1 MKFIIILP
9 FFFPVLVSFTNNE
22 TLEVS
27 QNYITEFIVCF
38 NFTVTMRKYPHIYGV
53 ECTICNPI
61 DRYVSRK
68 IIIAFESQL
77 VARCNRQLYLF
88 IENSGSFDEQRHE
101 TRIGIS
107 RVCRSGTGAIFQ
119 AKTWPPF
126 PRRRDSLK
134 FTSRHRIG

>member
-38 NFTVTMRKYPHIYGV
+38 NFTVTMKKYPHIYGV

-68 IIIAFESQL
+68 IIIAFES
-77 VARCNRQLYLF
+77 
-88 IENSGSFDEQRHE
+88 
-101 TRIGIS
+101 
-107 RVCRSGTGAIFQ
+107 
-119 AKTWPPF
+119 
-126 PRRRDSLK
+126 
-134 FTSRHRIG
+134 

>member
-9 FFFPVLVSFTNNE
+9 FFFPVFTNNE
-22 TLEVS
+22 TLEPS

-53 ECTICNPI
+53 KCTICNPI

-119 AKTWPPF
+119 AKTWLPF